1 MKIKLSDIKSG
12 FQNRFFDIPV
22 DDIPQRGTVFKN
34 ENIRCRLSVDLLSN
48 NSFNL
53 SGEIDTKIEYTCV
66 RCLDL
71 YDSIMSLP
79 FDILLTKNLDK
90 DMDEDKTEIINL
102 SSIRDELDFSNILA
116 DFIELDKPM
125 KPLCENG
132 CNGICFICGINKNNL
147 SCDCKNEQVNG
158 IWDKL
163 KKLENK
169 KT

>member
-34 ENIRCRLSVDLLSN
+34 DNIRCRLSVDLLSN

-71 YDSIMSLP
+71 YDSIMSLH
-79 FDILLTKNLDK
+79 FDILVTKNLDK
-90 DMDEDKTEIINL
+90 DMYEDKTEIINL

-125 KPLCENG
+125 KPLCQNG
-132 CNGICFICGINKNNL
+132 CNGICLICGINKNNL
-147 SCDCKNEQVNG
+147 SCDCKKEQMNR